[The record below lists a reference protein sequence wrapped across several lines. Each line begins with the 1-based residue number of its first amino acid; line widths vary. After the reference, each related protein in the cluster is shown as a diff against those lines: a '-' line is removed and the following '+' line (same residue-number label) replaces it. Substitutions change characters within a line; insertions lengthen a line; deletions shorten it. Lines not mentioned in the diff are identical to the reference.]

1 MCTIVGH
8 VKARTTEAEIL
19 RAKLSA
25 EPTAD
30 SGMTLKSADLTEWQ
44 LSFILWPGLIVTSV
58 SRKK

>member
-1 MCTIVGH
+1 MCTSGGH

-25 EPTAD
+25 EPSAD

-44 LSFILWPGLIVTSV
+44 LSFILWPA
-58 SRKK
+58 